1 MKQIRLKNILFF
13 LMAVF
18 FMTSCNNSKDILKEG
33 FWKHAGGHS
42 IGDMINF
49 NHKSVYLKNDTIF
62 KNDTAVATIQKLES
76 RFLVGDKVLHIK
88 TIPSGKSG
96 RYVQK

>member
-13 LMAVF
+13 LTAVF
-18 FMTSCNNSKDILKEG
+18 FTASCKNSKDTLKEG
-33 FWKHAGGHS
+33 FWKHSGGYS
-42 IGDMINF
+42 IGDMIDF

-76 RFLVGDKVLHIK
+76 RFLIGDKVLHIK
-88 TIPSGKSG
+88 AIPSGKNGS
-96 RYVQK
+96 YAQK